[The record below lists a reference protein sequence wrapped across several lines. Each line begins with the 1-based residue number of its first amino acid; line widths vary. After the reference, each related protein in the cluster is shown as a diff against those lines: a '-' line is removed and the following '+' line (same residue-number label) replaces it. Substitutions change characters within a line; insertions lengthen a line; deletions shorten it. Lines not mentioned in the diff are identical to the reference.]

1 MHYDQAIEVSSFF
14 FAVALLS
21 SSLTASAQRDK
32 IDHCLHQHFDFATLT
47 HFYTSLL
54 IIPINLLFNFC
65 KCKGLPPA
73 TPPPPLS
80 HSLPPPSAVLQCCLC
95 CCLCLH
101 TPSLLPPLE
110 GASSAAVKAPP
121 LLLPIL
127 SPSRPPHYPLSHSLP
142 CLPHRS
148 AVLLPPRM
156 DAVVTCQSWPMID
169 M

>member
-65 KCKGLPPA
+65 KCKGLPPS

-80 HSLPPPSAVLQCCLC
+80 HSLPRVPHPCAVL
-95 CCLCLH
+95 
-101 TPSLLPPLE
+101 
-110 GASSAAVKAPP
+110 P
-121 LLLPIL
+121 LLLPLPAHTL
-127 SPSRPPHYPLSHSLP
+127 SPALSRRCVFCCCESASASAAHSPSTPPAPLSHSLP
-142 CLPHRS
+142 CVPHPS